1 MQEYMDFASANP
13 MLVAAW
19 FAIAG
24 ALIFTTVKSRFSAV
38 KSVTHQ
44 QATLMM
50 NKEDAVVVDVRS
62 LDEYK
67 KGHIVGAKHLTES
80 QINAGTFTGVEN
92 LKESPIIV
100 VCATGMRSSGAAN
113 KLVKAGFTQVSNL
126 SGGLAEWKNANL
138 PLTKK

>member
-1 MQEYMDFASANP
+1 MQEYMEFAAANP

-19 FAIAG
+19 FGIAG
-24 ALIFTTVKSRFSAV
+24 ALVYTTVKSKLSPV

-50 NKEDAVVVDVRS
+50 NKEDAVVIDVRS
-62 LDEYK
+62 LDEFK

-80 QINAGTFTGVEN
+80 QISAGTFSGVEN

-126 SGGLAEWKNANL
+126 TGGLAEWKNANL

>member
-1 MQEYMDFASANP
+1 MQEYMDFAAANP
-13 MLVAAW
+13 MLVIAW
-19 FAIAG
+19 FGLAG

-38 KSVTHQ
+38 TNVTHQ

-50 NKEDAVVVDVRS
+50 NKEDAVIVDVRS
-62 LDEYK
+62 LDEFK

-126 SGGLAEWKNANL
+126 TGGIAEWKNANL